1 MQRWPQLRR
10 PAMFAGS
17 IVLVISLVA
26 ASFCNSVSG
35 LLATQGVLYAI
46 GGMVVYFP
54 TIQYIEEWFV
64 ARRGMAYGVMVSI
77 LFLVIS
83 TRTSTDSFP

>member
-1 MQRWPQLRR
+1 
-10 PAMFAGS
+10 MFVGS

-26 ASFCNSVSG
+26 ASFCSSVSG

-46 GGMVVYFP
+46 GGMSVYFP
-54 TIQYIEEWFV
+54 TILYIGEWFV

-77 LFLVIS
+77 LLLLVS
-83 TRTSTDSFP
+83 TGPVTDGFP